1 MIEWERE
8 DEPRFL
14 AHTFLSK
21 DRLGLVSGLK
31 KKIAMEVQ
39 IKLKGKDPEKELFDW
54 HIERIQK

>member
-14 AHTFLSK
+14 AHTFFSK

-39 IKLKGKDPEKELFDW
+39 RKLKGKDTEKELFDW
-54 HIERIQK
+54 HIERVQK